1 MDNNDPEIKR
11 AYRLISK
18 HCKSQAPTDRQ
29 IKDLNIEANDYRI
42 IDDGAEVVH
51 VFDFDYSPTY
61 KHFGELVNLFPQLAV
76 SFAATDWAAQRGEV
90 IVAELVDPGIDG
102 DLWDVI
108 RSDAWTILDV
118 IRMSEE
124 NGEDYY
130 FEEYLTLINDHL
142 QDRYLYVEEGSLYV
156 ALHAMESVQDS
167 YGSYLLKLCTQTAGV

>member
-1 MDNNDPEIKR
+1 MDNSDPEIKR

-42 IDDGAEVVH
+42 IDDGDEVVH

-61 KHFGELVNLFPQLAV
+61 KHFGELVNLFPQLAF
-76 SFAATDWAAQRGEV
+76 SFAATDWAAQRGDV
-90 IVAELVDPGIDG
+90 IVAELMDPGIDG

-108 RSDAWTILDV
+108 RSDAWSVSDMV
-118 IRMSEE
+118 RMSEE

-130 FEEYLTLINDHL
+130 FDEYLTLINDHL
-142 QDRYLYVEEGSLYV
+142 EGRYLYVEEGSLFV
-156 ALHAMESVQDS
+156 ALHAMESVQDN
-167 YGSYLLKLCTQTAGV
+167 QTAGV